1 MNSIGFPKMFTSS
14 STLIKNGLDAT
25 KQNTYLLL
33 KTEKGEFISDP
44 YFGIRL
50 KRYIFE
56 QNSFVLKDV
65 LIDEI
70 YSQLAQ
76 FMPQLLVRRADIEI
90 IQQERGKIYAK
101 FKAQNRIDF
110 VTNMYEI
117 VLLNPEER

>member
-1 MNSIGFPKMFTSS
+1 MESISFPKMFTSS
-14 STLIKNGLDAT
+14 GTKIKSGLEAT
-25 KQNTYLLL
+25 KQNSYLLL

-56 QNSFVLKDV
+56 QNSFLLKDV

-76 FMPQLLVRRADIEI
+76 FMPQLLVNRKNIEI
-90 IQQERGKIYAK
+90 IQHDNKINDK
-101 FKAQNRIDF
+101 FTAQNRIDF

-117 VLLNPEER
+117 VLLNPEEK